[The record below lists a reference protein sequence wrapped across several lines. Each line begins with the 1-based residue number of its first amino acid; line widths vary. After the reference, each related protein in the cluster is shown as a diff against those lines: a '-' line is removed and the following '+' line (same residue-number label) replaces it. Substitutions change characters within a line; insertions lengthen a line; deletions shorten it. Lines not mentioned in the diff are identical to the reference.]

1 MGANLNHSPC
11 YGRAPSHERVYDE
24 QPVAKGK
31 RISMVSALTT
41 TGMKAAF
48 NYEGTMT
55 GAVFLYFLEHFL
67 CPLLSEG
74 DYVVLD
80 NASVHKVDDVKRLIE
95 DTGAKV
101 IYLPPYSP
109 ELNPIELAWNKVKMY
124 IRKQRARTVEALYGV
139 YAKALKSITLA
150 DSEKFIEHAMGF
162 LK

>member
-11 YGRAPSHERVYDE
+11 YGRSPSHERVYDE
-24 QPVAKGK
+24 RPVSKGK

-41 TGMKAAF
+41 TGMKASF

-55 GAVFLYFLEHFL
+55 GVVFLYFLQHFL

-80 NASVHKVDDVKRLIE
+80 NASIHKVDDVKRRIE
-95 DTGAKV
+95 ETGAKV

-109 ELNPIELAWNKVKMY
+109 ELNPIELAWNKMKTS
-124 IRKQRARTVEALYGV
+124 IRKQRARTIEALYDV
-139 YAKALKSITLA
+139 YANALESITLS
-150 DSEKFIEHAMGF
+150 DSEKFIEHAMKF

>member
-11 YGRAPSHERVYDE
+11 YGRSPSNERVYDE
-24 QPVAKGK
+24 RPVAKGK

-41 TGMKAAF
+41 SGMKAAF

-55 GAVFLYFLEHFL
+55 GGVFLYFLQHFL
-67 CPLLSEG
+67 CPLLSAG
-74 DYVVLD
+74 DYIVLD
-80 NASVHKVDDVKRLIE
+80 NASVHKVDDVKQLIE
-95 DTGAKV
+95 AAGAQV

-109 ELNPIELAWNKVKMY
+109 ELNPIELVWNKMKTS

-139 YAKALKSITLA
+139 YAEALESITLS
-150 DSEKFIEHAMGF
+150 DSKKFIEHAMKF